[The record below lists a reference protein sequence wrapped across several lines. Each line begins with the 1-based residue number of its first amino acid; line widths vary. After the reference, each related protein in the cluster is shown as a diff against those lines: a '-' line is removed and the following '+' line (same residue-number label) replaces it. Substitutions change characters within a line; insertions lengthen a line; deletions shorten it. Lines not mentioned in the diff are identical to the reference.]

1 MKIELQR
8 IANKKKAGNG
18 GYCIGHLY
26 IDGVYYCDTIEDID
40 RGLSDG
46 MTKAQIASIKIP
58 SKTAIPTGTYRVR
71 MDRYS
76 PKFGAKAYYKAFC
89 KGLVPYLANVPGYEG
104 ILMHRGTNEE
114 SSAGCIILGYNK
126 IVGQVV
132 DSQKAFEKV
141 YAKLK
146 TASDI
151 RITIT
156 RKYSV

>member
-46 MTKAQIASIKIP
+46 MTKAQIATIKIP
-58 SKTAIPTGTYRVR
+58 SKTAIPTGVYRVR
-71 MDRYS
+71 MDRVS
-76 PKFGAKAYYKAFC
+76 PKFSAKPYYKTFC
-89 KGLVPYLANVPGYEG
+89 GGKVPYLANVPGFEG
-104 ILMHRGTNEE
+104 ILMHRGADEA
-114 SSAGCIILGYNK
+114 SSAGCLILGYNK
-126 IVGQVV
+126 VVGKVI

-141 YAKLK
+141 YKKLK
-146 TASDI
+146 TANDI
-151 RITIT
+151 TITIT
-156 RKYSV
+156 RSYKV